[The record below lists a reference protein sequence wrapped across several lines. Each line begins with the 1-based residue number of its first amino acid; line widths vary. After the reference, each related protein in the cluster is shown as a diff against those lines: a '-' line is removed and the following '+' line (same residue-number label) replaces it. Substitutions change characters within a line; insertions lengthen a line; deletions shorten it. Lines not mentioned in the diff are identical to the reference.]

1 MFSLPCELVFQQVRK
16 HIPAIICY
24 GLAKAEFAAFLVFRH
39 RLDAN
44 ILNTNGII
52 AIYEVAGLLVQEVTA
67 LIGNFLM
74 EDSHTLP
81 LLVSVAA
88 SLLSFG

>member
-1 MFSLPCELVFQQVRK
+1 MFSLPYELVFQQVRK

-44 ILNTNGII
+44 ILNVT
-52 AIYEVAGLLVQEVTA
+52 VQTFGTDK
-67 LIGNFLM
+67 I
-74 EDSHTLP
+74 STL
-81 LLVSVAA
+81 SRK
-88 SLLSFG
+88 STIRCRYI